1 MLDKWKDQNAT
12 NIAFSSIS
20 KKPASKIHRNRALTK
35 WDVEWSYI
43 ANFIIFLY
51 FFTSNSRF
59 FNMADNSKD
68 QNSIKNDVF
77 QVLKKTSFSIE
88 PRSALTTYE
97 LSFSYCANFS
107 MYPDATYIS
116 YIS

>member
-20 KKPASKIHRNRALTK
+20 KKLASIIHRNRALTK
-35 WDVEWSYI
+35 LDVEWSYI

-59 FNMADNSKD
+59 FNMAVFF
-68 QNSIKNDVF
+68 NDPTTTEIYT
-77 QVLKKTSFSIE
+77 LSLLDALPISIE
-88 PRSALTTYE
+88 PRSYLTTYE
-97 LSFSYCANFS
+97 LSFSYCANL
-107 MYPDATYIS
+107 P
-116 YIS
+116 